1 MTRRNWKAL
10 QPNSLRHAFELCKDH
25 ARERLNKS
33 VEGIAE
39 DMGLADHWVLY
50 KYLQKGSM
58 PANLIRPYEL
68 ACGIDFV
75 TRYLAASNGRLLVQI
90 ATGRKLTHADVVEL
104 HEHFATALKL
114 LTEYYAKPG
123 DPSAALAALT
133 THMEHVAWHRQN
145 VAQHV
150 NPQLD
155 LQP

>member
-10 QPNSLRHAFELCKDH
+10 QPSSLRHAFELCKDH

-90 ATGRKLTHADVVEL
+90 ATGRKLAHADIVEL
-104 HEHFATALKL
+104 HEHFAMALKL

-155 LQP
+155 LQS

>member
-10 QPNSLRHAFELCKDH
+10 QPSSLRHAFELCKDH

-90 ATGRKLTHADVVEL
+90 ATGRKLAHADIVEL
-104 HEHFATALKL
+104 HEHFAMALKL
-114 LTEYYAKPG
+114 LTDYYAKPG

-155 LQP
+155 LQS

>member
-1 MTRRNWKAL
+1 MTRRNWKAQ
-10 QPNSLRHAFELCKDH
+10 QPSSLRHAFELCKDH

-90 ATGRKLTHADVVEL
+90 ATGRKL
-104 HEHFATALKL
+104 ALNH
-114 LTEYYAKPG
+114 TRIESRG
-123 DPSAALAALT
+123 F
-133 THMEHVAWHRQN
+133 RC
-145 VAQHV
+145 
-150 NPQLD
+150 
-155 LQP
+155 

>member
-10 QPNSLRHAFELCKDH
+10 QPSSLRHAFELCKDH
-25 ARERLNKS
+25 ARDRLNKG
-33 VEGIAE
+33 VERIAD

-68 ACGIDFV
+68 ACGIDYV

-114 LTEYYAKPG
+114 LTDYYAKPG

-145 VAQHV
+145 VAQHI
-150 NPQLD
+150 NPQLE
-155 LQP
+155 L

>member
-10 QPNSLRHAFELCKDH
+10 QPASLREAMELCKDH

-33 VEGIAE
+33 VERIAD

-68 ACGIDFV
+68 ACGIDYV
-75 TRYLAASNGRLLVQI
+75 TRWLAGSGGRLLVQI
-90 ATGRKLTHADVVEL
+90 ATGRKLVHADIVEL

-114 LTEYYAKPG
+114 LTDYYAKPG

-145 VAQHV
+145 VAQHI

>member
-1 MTRRNWKAL
+1 MTRRNWKTI
-10 QPNSLRHAFELCKDH
+10 QPTGLRHAFELCKDH

-68 ACGIDFV
+68 ACGIDYV
-75 TRYLAASNGRLLVQI
+75 TRWLAGSGGRLLVQI
-90 ATGRKLTHADVVEL
+90 ATGRKLVHADIVEL
-104 HEHFATALKL
+104 HEHFAKALQL
-114 LTEYYAKPG
+114 MTEFYAKPS
-123 DPSAALAALT
+123 DPAETLAALT

-145 VAQHV
+145 VAQHA

-155 LQP
+155 LT

>member
-10 QPNSLRHAFELCKDH
+10 QPSSLRHAFELCKDH

-90 ATGRKLTHADVVEL
+90 ATGRKLAHADIVEL
-104 HEHFATALKL
+104 HEHFAMALKL
-114 LTEYYAKPG
+114 LTDYYAKPG

-145 VAQHV
+145 VAQHAT
-150 NPQLD
+150 PQLE
-155 LQP
+155 LGS

>member
-10 QPNSLRHAFELCKDH
+10 QPSSLRHAFELCKDH

-68 ACGIDFV
+68 ACGIDYV
-75 TRYLAASNGRLLVQI
+75 TRWLAGSGGRLLVQI
-90 ATGRKLTHADVVEL
+90 ATGRKLVHADIVEL

-114 LTEYYAKPG
+114 LTDYYAKPG

-145 VAQHV
+145 VAQHI

>member
-10 QPNSLRHAFELCKDH
+10 QPSSLRHAFELCKDH

-68 ACGIDFV
+68 ACGIDYV
-75 TRYLAASNGRLLVQI
+75 TRWLAGSGGRLLVQI
-90 ATGRKLTHADVVEL
+90 ATGRKLVHADIVEL
-104 HEHFATALKL
+104 HEHFATALQL
-114 LTEYYAKPG
+114 LTSFYAKPE

-145 VAQHV
+145 VAQHM
-150 NPQLD
+150 NPQLEF
-155 LQP
+155 

>member
-10 QPNSLRHAFELCKDH
+10 QPSSLRHAFELCKDH

-90 ATGRKLTHADVVEL
+90 ATGRKLAHADIVEL

-123 DPSAALAALT
+123 VPSAALAALT

-145 VAQHV
+145 VAQHI

>member
-10 QPNSLRHAFELCKDH
+10 QPSSLRHAFELCKDH

-58 PANLIRPYEL
+58 PANLIKPYEL
-68 ACGIDFV
+68 ACGINYV
-75 TRYLAASNGRLLVQI
+75 TRWQASSGGCLLVQI
-90 ATGRKLTHADVVEL
+90 ATGRKLAHADIVEL
-104 HEHFATALKL
+104 HEHFAMALKL
-114 LTEYYAKPG
+114 LTDYYAKPG

-145 VAQHV
+145 VAQHI

>member
-10 QPNSLRHAFELCKDH
+10 QPSSLRHAFELCKDH

-90 ATGRKLTHADVVEL
+90 ATGRKLVHADIVEL

-114 LTEYYAKPG
+114 LTDYYAKPG

-133 THMEHVAWHRQN
+133 THLEHVAWHRQN
-145 VAQHV
+145 VAQHI